1 MSFIAELKRRKVFK
15 VGAAYLIGAWVL
27 IQVADILLDN
37 QAAFR
42 DISRAFADQDIEKA
56 LSFFASY
63 LISPCVNGC

>member
-1 MSFIAELKRRKVFK
+1 VAI
-15 VGAAYLIGAWVL
+15 AYLIGAWVL